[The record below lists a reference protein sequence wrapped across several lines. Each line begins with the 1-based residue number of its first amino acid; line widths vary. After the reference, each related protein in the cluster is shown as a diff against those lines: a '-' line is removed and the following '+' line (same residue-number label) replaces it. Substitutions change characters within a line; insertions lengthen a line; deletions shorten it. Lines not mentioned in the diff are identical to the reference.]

1 MRHFLFWRYNMLDS
15 IRTLIDPPAA
25 DDPLIVR
32 ADRSAAR
39 ERRLLLQQA
48 QRRARDCVAQAE
60 AEADLIR
67 AQAFQE
73 GYSQG
78 VLQVAGDLS
87 QLLLTSRLLATEL
100 QAQLLQAARELLG
113 EWLMDEQL
121 LDMLVQRW
129 STRHGAGSPGALQ
142 IILPRRCKALLAA
155 VQATLAEQGVDDARI
170 SFHERECYLF
180 RQGDQVIELDI
191 EATQQRL
198 APRLLARLKQL
209 PDSVR
214 ELDDASVQLFVEWA
228 GNLNRQNDAPPQ
240 VQAESE

>member
-1 MRHFLFWRYNMLDS
+1 MLDS

-25 DDPLIVR
+25 DEPLIVR

-39 ERRLLLQQA
+39 ERRLLMQQA
-48 QRRARDCVAQAE
+48 QERARDCVAEAE

-78 VLQVAGDLS
+78 VLQVVGDLS

-121 LDMLVQRW
+121 LEMLVQRW
-129 STRHGAGSPGALQ
+129 STRHGAGLPGALQ
-142 IILPRRCKALLAA
+142 IILPRRCKAALAA
-155 VQATLAEQGVDDARI
+155 LQATLAEQGVDDARI

-191 EATQQRL
+191 ETTQQRL

-228 GNLNRQNDAPPQ
+228 GNLDTRSGAASE
-240 VQAESE
+240 VEAELE

>member
-1 MRHFLFWRYNMLDS
+1 MLDS
-15 IRTLIDPPAA
+15 IRTLIDPPEA

-39 ERRLLLQQA
+39 ERRLLMQQA
-48 QRRARDCVAQAE
+48 QERARDCVAQAE
-60 AEADLIR
+60 AEADQIR

-73 GYSQG
+73 GYAQG

-87 QLLLTSRLLATEL
+87 QLLLSSRLLATQL

-121 LDMLVQRW
+121 LERLVQRW
-129 STRHGAGSPGALQ
+129 SSRHGAGLPGALQ

-155 VQATLAEQGVDDARI
+155 LQGRLAELGVDDARI
-170 SFHERECYLF
+170 TFHERECYLF

-191 EATQQRL
+191 EATQERL
-198 APRLLARLKQL
+198 APRLRARLKQL

-228 GNLNRQNDAPPQ
+228 ANLDRQGGAASE
-240 VQAESE
+240 VQAELE

>member
-1 MRHFLFWRYNMLDS
+1 MLDS

-32 ADRSAAR
+32 ADRRAAR
-39 ERRLLLQQA
+39 ERRLLMQQA
-48 QRRARDCVAQAE
+48 QERARDCVAEAE
-60 AEADLIR
+60 AETDLIR

-87 QLLLTSRLLATEL
+87 QLLLSSRVLATTL

-121 LDMLVQRW
+121 LEMLVQRW
-129 STRHGAGSPGALQ
+129 STRHGAGQPGTLQ
-142 IILPRRCKALLAA
+142 IILPRRCKALLATL
-155 VQATLAEQGVDDARI
+155 QGTLAEQGIEDARI

-214 ELDDASVQLFVEWA
+214 KLDDASVQLFVEWA
-228 GNLNRQNDAPPQ
+228 GNLDTQSGAAPE
-240 VQAESE
+240 VEAELE